1 MPKKKPSKTMVRT
14 VRKIAKQETL
24 RLAETKVISR
34 QTENLQLYH
43 NVPVLTL
50 GGGYLKQLGQGV
62 FSSPDQT
69 NSTCRIGNEILL
81 TGLNVKFWLSNK
93 SDRPNCMYRLIMY
106 SHPVGQIQ
114 TTLTQFS
121 WTGSGSLPNCMLL
134 RANTNNIRI
143 LDQKIIFSSSNYAV
157 DANNHE
163 RSQLC
168 TLNYRPK
175 GGRKIKYDDT
185 QGIATAPG
193 APKDFDISV
202 LVAVYDAYG
211 TLTTDNIA
219 SFATNYSM
227 QFKDL

>member
-185 QGIATAPG
+185 QGGTG
-193 APKDFDISV
+193 ASTPKDFDITV
-202 LVAVYDAYG
+202 VIACYDAYG